1 MEIYCKTPIYFRF
14 SFCSL
19 TGCLAFLVRNLKGI
33 LSNVEE
39 STPQESLRIE
49 LINLQIGMGSGL
61 QSN

>member
-1 MEIYCKTPIYFRF
+1 MYFKF
-14 SFCSL
+14 SFCNL
-19 TGCLAFLVRNLKGI
+19 AGCLAFLVRNLKGI